1 MDNEAELIQ
10 RCKEN
15 DRAAQ
20 QAIFKYYS
28 SKMMGICLRYSKNV
42 DDAKDILHDGFF
54 KVFTTISKFR
64 SDSAL
69 ETWMTRVFINTAIS
83 HLRERSKKYNHLSI
97 DDAYIELADEPI
109 EDENKRAIDKL
120 EKEDALALVRKLPEK
135 YQLIINMY
143 AVEGMSH
150 KEIAETLGVS
160 EGTSKS
166 QLSRARKMLS
176 DMFKEYNGRREAK

>member
-1 MDNEAELIQ
+1 MNSEAELIQ

-20 QAIFKYYS
+20 QVIFKKYS
-28 SKMMGICLRYSKNV
+28 SKMLGICLRYSKNME
-42 DDAKDILHDGFF
+42 DAKDIMHDGFV

-69 ETWMTRVFINTAIS
+69 ETWMTRIFINTSIS
-83 HLRERSKKYNHLSI
+83 HLREKSKKYNHLSI
-97 DDAYIELADEPI
+97 DDAYTELAEEQTSDE
-109 EDENKRAIDKL
+109 EKSAVEKMD
-120 EKEDALALVRKLPEK
+120 KEDALALVRKLPEK

-150 KEIAETLGVS
+150 KDIAKTLGVS

-176 DMFKEYNGRREAK
+176 EMFKEINGRREAK